1 MTKPIVAVLMD
12 ENTSSGGNQYAM
24 GKGYFT
30 AITQAGAVPLG
41 VPYETEIL
49 ADIISKCDGLLC
61 PGGRFAYADS
71 CYRDDLTSNSP
82 SSDRLAIETA
92 LIKGFLA
99 LDKPVLGIC
108 AGMQLLGCLH
118 GAKMTPD
125 LVATEP
131 DAQIH
136 DQDGRAHWIN
146 IVAGTKLHQIL
157 GVDKTETN
165 TFHREALVEV
175 PDEVQVSAYA
185 PDGIIEA
192 IELPKYRFAVG
203 VQWHPEKMLSTN
215 HSKRIFAAF
224 VSACKFPK

>member
-1 MTKPIVAVLMD
+1 MNKPIIAVLMD

-30 AITQAGAVPLG
+30 AIVQAGGVPLG
-41 VPYETEIL
+41 VPYELKIL
-49 ADIISKCDGLLC
+49 SDVMATCHGLLC

-71 CYRDDLTSNSP
+71 CYKGEMTSNSP
-82 SSDRLAIETA
+82 VSDRLAIETA
-92 LIKGFLA
+92 LINGFLA

-146 IVAGTKLHQIL
+146 TVAGTKLHQIV
-157 GVDKTETN
+157 GADKFETN
-165 TFHREALVEV
+165 TYHREALVAVSE
-175 PDEVQVSAYA
+175 EVQVSAYA

-192 IELPKYRFAVG
+192 IELPRHRFAIG
-203 VQWHPEKMLSTN
+203 VQWHPEKMLDTA
-215 HSKRIFAAF
+215 HSKSIFAAF
-224 VSACKFPK
+224 VDACDQG

>member
-1 MTKPIVAVLMD
+1 MNKPIIAVLMD

-30 AITQAGAVPLG
+30 AIAQAGGIPLG
-41 VPYETEIL
+41 VPYEHEIL
-49 ADIISKCDGLLC
+49 SDVSATCDGLLC
-61 PGGRFAYADS
+61 PGGRFAYADG
-71 CYRDDLTSNSP
+71 CYMNDLTSNSP
-82 SSDRLAIETA
+82 VSDRLAIETA
-92 LIKGFLA
+92 LIKDCLA

-136 DQDGRAHWIN
+136 DQDGRAHWTN
-146 IVAGTKLHQIL
+146 IVADSMLHQVVGASKI
-157 GVDKTETN
+157 ETN
-165 TFHREALVEV
+165 TYHREALVEV
-175 PDEVQVSAYA
+175 SDVVKVSAFA

-192 IELPKYRFAVG
+192 IELPYHRFALG
-203 VQWHPEKMLSTN
+203 VQWHPEKMLDTA
-215 HSKRIFAAF
+215 HSKAIFAAF
-224 VSACKFPK
+224 FDACQSA